1 MKRPDWEPMP
11 GRIFD
16 FTERQQILVE
26 AIEKITDAEVVVLR
40 PMPEMIFRQDHCGF
54 LSRPQKNPEDAE
66 NPLWREENGEL
77 YYVCDL
83 PVLTAEE
90 RLLYPE
96 FIRKEFP
103 EDCDNDNILCTWCHG
118 GDIDAVLSELYK
130 FTVLLE
136 MNWHLECE
144 AICGMIT

>member
-1 MKRPDWEPMP
+1 MP

-26 AIEKITDAEVVVLR
+26 AIEKITGAEVVVLR
-40 PMPEMIFRQDHCGF
+40 PMPEMILRQDYTGF

-66 NPLWREENGEL
+66 TPLWREENGEL

-83 PVLTAEE
+83 PEITTGE

-96 FIRKEFP
+96 FIRKEFS
-103 EDCDNDNILCTWCHG
+103 EDGDNNNNILCTWCHG